1 MATEREMELAK
12 QILAKL
18 TEMDS
23 RLDKLDGGLDRLEMK
38 VDRLDG
44 KIDSLEGK
52 VDSLEGSFKGLQNTF
67 TQGFADVHKGL
78 NEIIAINKNRKTAQE
93 IVEGIAGNGEE

>member
-23 RLDKLDGGLDRLEMK
+23 RLEKLDGKMDKLDNRM
-38 VDRLDG
+38 
-44 KIDSLEGK
+44 DSLEGK
-52 VDSLEGSFKGLQNTF
+52 MHSSEGIFKGLQATF
-67 TQGFADVHKGL
+67 QQGFADVHKEL
-78 NEIIAINKNRKTAQE
+78 AEIKQINKNRKSARE
-93 IVEGIAGNGEE
+93 IVEGIAGNGK

>member
-1 MATEREMELAK
+1 MTDNEKKLIQQMYEKVCDMEK
-12 QILAKL
+12 
-18 TEMDS
+18 
-23 RLDKLDGGLDRLEMK
+23 K

-44 KIDSLEGK
+44 KMDSLEGK
-52 VDSLEGSFKGLQNTF
+52 IDSLEGSFKGLQNTF

-93 IVEGIAGNGEE
+93 IVEGIAGNGK

>member
-1 MATEREMELAK
+1 MNDNEKKLVQKIYEKVCDMEK
-12 QILAKL
+12 
-18 TEMDS
+18 
-23 RLDKLDGGLDRLEMK
+23 K

-44 KIDSLEGK
+44 KMDSLEGK
-52 VDSLEGSFKGLQNTF
+52 IDSLEGSFKGIQNTF

-93 IVEGIAGNGEE
+93 IVEGIAGN